1 MLRVDTHEDTGTL
14 LIRIEG
20 KLCGNYAEHARSLIT
35 RCNGKMQTVIDL
47 TDVTSIDSA
56 GEEVL
61 SFLGRLGARFVAE
74 NAFARY
80 LCERL
85 QLPLVTPAVHNGNSG
100 KGNRQ

>member
-1 MLRVDTHEDTGTL
+1 MLRVDTHEDTGAL
-14 LIRIEG
+14 LVKIEG
-20 KLCGNYAEHARSLIT
+20 KLCGDYAEHARSLIR
-35 RCNGKMQTVIDL
+35 RCNGRMQTIVDL

-74 NAFARY
+74 NAYSRY

-85 QLPLVTPAVHNGNSG
+85 QLPLVMPALHNGNNG
-100 KGNRQ
+100 KGNRK